1 MDAPETERLD
11 LTPEHLAVIGEPQP
25 KASGRSTPELL
36 RSIGTETATLF
47 RKEVQ
52 LARQEL
58 VEAVTARLMAAGAF
72 AAAGVFGLF
81 LMGFLGLAAA
91 AGLDNVMRPWA
102 SRLIVAGGYL
112 LLAAVGATFAIRK
125 FKKPPMA
132 PEETVRT
139 VKEDVEWAKA
149 QLKR

>member
-25 KASGRSTPELL
+25 KASGRSTSELL
-36 RSIGTETATLF
+36 RSIGTETTTLI
-47 RKEVQ
+47 RKQIE

-58 VEAVTARLMAAGAF
+58 VEAVTARLMAVGAF
-72 AAAGVFGLF
+72 VVAGIFGLF
-81 LMGFLGLAAA
+81 VLGFLGLAAA
-91 AGLDNVMRPWA
+91 AGLDNLMRPWA

-112 LLAAVGATFAIRK
+112 LLAACGGLFAIRK

-139 VKEDVEWAKA
+139 VKEDVEWAKT